1 MANIALIIVLA
12 SGVINVP
19 GFADLQTCAQAGKDY
34 LASIPTEKV
43 ASAACIGTDG
53 TTSILVASGRE
64 CKHIGSHSTA
74 TLFCNTIGCYPN
86 DTRTT
91 TESISARD
99 LRQALPENKSAPIR
113 CDVGGSRQFPSECF
127 RQ

>member
-19 GFADLQTCAQAGKDY
+19 GFADLQTCANAGTGY
-34 LASIPTEKV
+34 LASVPTEKV

-64 CKHIGSHSTA
+64 WEYIGSHSTA
-74 TLFCNTIGCYPN
+74 TLFCDTLGCRSS
-86 DTRTT
+86 DARTT
-91 TESISARD
+91 TESISA
-99 LRQALPENKSAPIR
+99 E
-113 CDVGGSRQFPSECF
+113 
-127 RQ
+127 